1 MTFDFILVSELLK
14 SCQMDGIKKST
25 QFFSEEKIVV
35 DSIFPPKNRAGAHS
49 IFPPK
54 NRAGA
59 LNFSESSAVICVSS
73 AL

>member
-1 MTFDFILVSELLK
+1 MTFDFIRVSELLK

-35 DSIFPPKNRAGAHS
+35 DSIFPNRRRLNFSESCGS
-49 IFPPK
+49 T
-54 NRAGA
+54 

>member
-49 IFPPK
+49 FFPWK
-54 NRAGA
+54 NIRR

>member
-1 MTFDFILVSELLK
+1 MTFDFIRVSELLK

-35 DSIFPPKNRAGAHS
+35 DSIFRNRAGAHS
-49 IFPPK
+49 IFPWK